1 MIRLSIR
8 VKAALLLV
16 TLATLPALLVA
27 QHLQTVNRA
36 AIESSERNLQA
47 SVLAE
52 VAASMLGLV
61 RETESDAKAVAAALA
76 LAAKENDR
84 GLEPVRALIA
94 TRKTIDAARFEVPA
108 AGVDTV
114 IRRAGATTEAPRS
127 TPELRREADERG
139 VAFRVGV
146 VVVPVQRAHAEGA
159 AGYVTVRVDLSRLS
173 SELERLAETRFAD
186 GPVSLLVADGE
197 RRAVAVHAVD
207 GVSAGS
213 DVSQLPIWSTLP
225 AGAPSRARVA
235 VVSEFADR
243 VGGVQSVEELG
254 WAVAL
259 WRPRAVAYRSLE
271 EMQRQTLFAVI
282 VVVVVALGIG
292 LALGEAITRP
302 VLGLARQA
310 RRIGQRRWRELEPA
324 AARRDEIG
332 ELDRAM
338 TEMARDLEQGE
349 QELERETKLRGDLG
363 RFMSQELVEAIV
375 RGDHALTLGG
385 ERREIT
391 VLFADVVAFTPLA
404 EQKGAEDVVKI
415 LNELFSL
422 LSEIVFKHG
431 GTVDKFIGDC
441 LMAVWGA
448 PVTQADHARRALSAA
463 EDMLRF
469 LETANR
475 AWSERHGVEI
485 RLAIGVNSGEA
496 IVGNI
501 GSDKRMEYTV
511 VGDIVNV
518 AARLEAIAKPNQ
530 ILCTERTAELAGEGF
545 TLRSLGAQ
553 QLTGRKGTTTV
564 LELRM
569 DDDA

>member
-8 VKAALLLV
+8 LKAALCLV
-16 TLATLPALLVA
+16 MLATLPALLVA
-27 QHLQTVNRA
+27 QRLAAVNRT
-36 AIESSERNLQA
+36 AIETSERNLQA

-52 VAASMLGLV
+52 IAVSTLGAV
-61 RETESDAKAVAAALA
+61 RETESDAKAVAAALG
-76 LAAKENDR
+76 LAAKEGDR
-84 GLEPVRALIA
+84 GLEAVRALMA
-94 TRKTIDAARFEVPA
+94 TRRTIDVARFEVPA

-114 IRRAGATTEAPRS
+114 IRRAGATSVAPRS

-146 VVVPVQRAHAEGA
+146 VVVPVAKASAEGA
-159 AGYVTVRVDLSRLS
+159 PGYVTVRADLSSLS
-173 SELERLAETRFAD
+173 SELETLAATRFPD
-186 GPVSLLVADGE
+186 GVSLLVADGA
-197 RRAVAVHAVD
+197 RRAVAVHGVD
-207 GVSAGS
+207 GISAGS
-213 DVSQLPIWSTLP
+213 EVSGLPIWNTLP
-225 AGAPSRARVA
+225 AGAPWSARVA
-235 VVSEFADR
+235 VVSEFSDR
-243 VGGVQSVEELG
+243 VGGVQSVEQLG

-271 EMQRQTLFAVI
+271 EMRRQTLLSVI

-292 LALGEAITRP
+292 LGLGEAITRP
-302 VLGLARQA
+302 ILGLARQA

-324 AARRDEIG
+324 TARRDEIG

-338 TEMARDLEQGE
+338 TEMAHELEQGE
-349 QELERETKLRGDLG
+349 KELERQAKLRGDLG

-375 RGDHALTLGG
+375 RGDHPLTLGG

-404 EQKGAEDVVKI
+404 ESKGAEDVVMI

-431 GTVDKFIGDC
+431 GTVDKVIGDC

-448 PVTQADHARRALSAA
+448 PVRQADHARRALSAA

-469 LETANR
+469 LETANQ

-553 QLTGRKGTTTV
+553 QLTGRKSTTVV
-564 LELRM
+564 LELRL

>member
-1 MIRLSIR
+1 MTRLSIR
-8 VKAALLLV
+8 LKAALLLV
-16 TLATLPALLVA
+16 MLATLPALLVA
-27 QHLQTVNRA
+27 QRLLTVNRT
-36 AIESSERNLQA
+36 AIETSERNLQA
-47 SVLAE
+47 SVLGE
-52 VAASMLGLV
+52 VASSTLGVV
-61 RETESDAKAVAAALA
+61 RETESDAKAIAAALA
-76 LAAKENDR
+76 LAAKDGDR
-84 GLEPVRALIA
+84 GLEPVRALMA
-94 TRKTIDAARFEVPA
+94 TRRTIDVARFEVPA
-108 AGVDTV
+108 ASVDTV
-114 IRRAGATTEAPRS
+114 IRRAGATSEAPRS

-146 VVVPVQRAHAEGA
+146 VVVPVARVSADGA
-159 AGYVTVRVDLSRLS
+159 RGYVTVRADLSRLS
-173 SELERLAETRFAD
+173 SELETLAATRFAD
-186 GPVSLLVADGE
+186 GAVSLLIADGA

-207 GVSAGS
+207 GVAAGS
-213 DVSQLPIWSTLP
+213 DVSRLPIWSTLP
-225 AGAPSRARVA
+225 AGAPWSARVA
-235 VVSEFADR
+235 VVSEFSDR
-243 VGGVQSVEELG
+243 VGGVQSVEQLG

-282 VVVVVALGIG
+282 VVVIVALGIG

-310 RRIGQRRWRELEPA
+310 KRIGQRRWRELEPP

-338 TEMARDLEQGE
+338 TEMARDLEHGE
-349 QELERETKLRGDLG
+349 QELERQAKLRGDLG

-375 RGDHALTLGG
+375 RGDHPLTLGG

-404 EQKGAEDVVKI
+404 ESKGAEDVVKI

-448 PVTQADHARRALSAA
+448 PVRQPDHARRALSAA

-475 AWSERHGVEI
+475 AWSERHGIEI
-485 RLAIGVNSGEA
+485 RLAIGINSGEA

-530 ILCTERTAELAGEGF
+530 ILCTERTAELGGEGF

>member
-1 MIRLSIR
+1 VEGVAGVLPGADVASLSIWSS
-8 VKAALLLV
+8 
-16 TLATLPALLVA
+16 LPA
-27 QHLQTVNRA
+27 
-36 AIESSERNLQA
+36 
-47 SVLAE
+47 
-52 VAASMLGLV
+52 G
-61 RETESDAKAVAAALA
+61 
-76 LAAKENDR
+76 
-84 GLEPVRALIA
+84 
-94 TRKTIDAARFEVPA
+94 
-108 AGVDTV
+108 
-114 IRRAGATTEAPRS
+114 
-127 TPELRREADERG
+127 TPWTA
-139 VAFRVGV
+139 RVGV
-146 VVVPVQRAHAEGA
+146 VRE
-159 AGYVTVRVDLSRLS
+159 LS
-173 SELERLAETRFAD
+173 D
-186 GPVSLLVADGE
+186 GGQE
-197 RRAVAVHAVD
+197 
-207 GVSAGS
+207 
-213 DVSQLPIWSTLP
+213 I
-225 AGAPSRARVA
+225 
-235 VVSEFADR
+235 
-243 VGGVQSVEELG
+243 VGGVQSVPELG

-259 WRPRAVAYRSLE
+259 WRPRAIAYRTLG
-271 EMQRQTLFAVI
+271 EMQRQTLLAVI
-282 VVVVVALGIG
+282 GVVFVALAIG
-292 LALGEAITRP
+292 FGLGQAITRP
-302 VLGLARQA
+302 VLRLARQA
-310 RRIGQRRWRELEPA
+310 RRIGQRRWGELEPA
-324 AARRDEIG
+324 RARGDEIG

-338 TEMARDLEQGE
+338 ADMARDLEQGE
-349 QELERETKLRGDLG
+349 REVERQAKLRGDLG

-375 RGDHALTLGG
+375 RGDHPITLGG
-385 ERREIT
+385 QRREIT

-404 EQKGAEDVVKI
+404 ESKGAEVVVEI

-448 PVTQADHARRALSAA
+448 PVSQEDHARRALAAA

-469 LETANR
+469 LETANP
-475 AWSERHGVEI
+475 AWSARHGVEI

-564 LELRM
+564 LELRL